1 MPEELIKSI
10 KFCHSYLI
18 TTDSGYAYLDD
29 DFCAYLFFNL
39 EEATVFIKSNTQP
52 TRIQNEKFRDEQELL
67 IHCYLSGANKIKVSQ
82 KTKHQIVLINE
93 TTLPLGFY
101 NNSLNGNLA
110 LFIASKKKIYLQK
123 MTEEKFI
130 VPIRIKNNSAQE
142 ITYGVVKLNRDSD
155 NFHYLAFTNLKE
167 YEKWAAKAE
176 GWQPLLVTYDI
187 MCQISGERGYIINLF
202 GNRLSLPYKL
212 MEQFREK

>member
-1 MPEELIKSI
+1 MSEELIKSI
-10 KFCHSYLI
+10 KLLPSFLI
-18 TTDSGYAYLDD
+18 VTHMGDAYIDED
-29 DFCAYLFFNL
+29 YMAYLFFYRDD
-39 EEATVFIKSNTQP
+39 AKSFIKDKPNLK
-52 TRIQNEKFRDEQELL
+52 IQEASFRDEIELL
-67 IHCYLSGANKIKVSQ
+67 TSCYLAGAFKIK
-82 KTKHQIVLINE
+82 LINE
-93 TTLPLGFY
+93 KKEQIANINETNLPLGFY

-123 MTEEKFI
+123 MTEGKFI

-155 NFHYLAFTNLKE
+155 DFHYLAFTNLKE
-167 YEKWAAKAE
+167 YEKWAAKAA